1 MFIIHPEENVASKP
15 CIEDSSHA
23 LEHVPTLVVEK
34 SMDSTKPISTIA

>member
-23 LEHVPTLVVEK
+23 LEHVPTLVAEE
-34 SMDSTKPISTIA
+34 SMDSIKPISTIA